1 MVDMFTRKV
10 EGWSVKSQIIKELV
24 LNALLMTVWHWNH
37 KSEVMVHSDQDNQ
50 YTIHDWQTFLKDS
63 KIECSISR
71 KGNCYDNAV
80 AETFFKLLKRE
91 RT

>member
-1 MVDMFTRKV
+1 
-10 EGWSVKSQIIKELV
+10 
-24 LNALLMTVWHWNH
+24 
-37 KSEVMVHSDQDNQ
+37 VHSDQDNQ